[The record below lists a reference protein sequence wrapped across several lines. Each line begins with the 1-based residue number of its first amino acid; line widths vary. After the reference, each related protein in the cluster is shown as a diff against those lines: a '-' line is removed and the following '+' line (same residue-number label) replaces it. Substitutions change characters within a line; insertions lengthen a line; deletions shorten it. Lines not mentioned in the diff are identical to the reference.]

1 MLLDPT
7 DNRQMRT
14 FGNKHELTLKNVR
27 ETDFGNYSCMA
38 DNSLGRERGSIE
50 VSGRPHA
57 SKIVSNSLG
66 SFKDQYNL
74 TWTVNSFLPIE
85 EYRILYR
92 VNTVSVYKLC
102 IFDGLSLSTVFGD
115 VFQAHFV
122 NDAYQFASS
131 AKSGR
136 VSKSYSKQP
145 IEWTNIIPQI
155 ENPHPTS
162 QFANRF
168 TYTGNFVFYGLDA
181 STEYEVIIQSRNK
194 EGWSDASDIFR
205 FSTRDRGKFCFKKQ
219 PKTYFL

>member
-1 MLLDPT
+1 M
-7 DNRQMRT
+7 
-14 FGNKHELTLKNVR
+14 
-27 ETDFGNYSCMA
+27 
-38 DNSLGRERGSIE
+38 
-50 VSGRPHA
+50 
-57 SKIVSNSLG
+57 
-66 SFKDQYNL
+66 
-74 TWTVNSFLPIE
+74 
-85 EYRILYR
+85 
-92 VNTVSVYKLC
+92 
-102 IFDGLSLSTVFGD
+102 SLSNVFGD

-219 PKTYFL
+219 PKTYFSIMFQICCRLQSNGIGLSQSTRIFLKRRISRSNINVHYSTCTDVSINGILRES

>member
-92 VNTVSVYKLC
+92 VNTVSYQVLYFWMYFDVYFL
-102 IFDGLSLSTVFGD
+102 
-115 VFQAHFV
+115 FQAHFV
-122 NDAYQFASS
+122 NDAYQYASS

-205 FSTRDRGKFCFKKQ
+205 FSTRDRGN
-219 PKTYFL
+219 

>member
-92 VNTVSVYKLC
+92 VNTVSFKVLLYFWWIVPQQCIWWCFSGPLC
-102 IFDGLSLSTVFGD
+102 QRCVPVCI
-115 VFQAHFV
+115 
-122 NDAYQFASS
+122 
-131 AKSGR
+131 
-136 VSKSYSKQP
+136 VSKIWSRFQVLQQAAYRVDKYYSTDWKSTP
-145 IEWTNIIPQI
+145 DIPVCQQI
-155 ENPHPTS
+155 HIHW
-162 QFANRF
+162 QFCILWPRCLHRVRGYN
-168 TYTGNFVFYGLDA
+168 
-181 STEYEVIIQSRNK
+181 SIQ
-194 EGWSDASDIFR
+194 EQGGMVW
-205 FSTRDRGKFCFKKQ
+205 C
-219 PKTYFL
+219 

>member
-92 VNTVSVYKLC
+92 VNTVSFKVLLYFWMYFDVYFL
-102 IFDGLSLSTVFGD
+102 
-115 VFQAHFV
+115 FQAHFV
-122 NDAYQFASS
+122 NDAYQYASS

-205 FSTRDRGKFCFKKQ
+205 FSTRDRGN
-219 PKTYFL
+219 

>member
-92 VNTVSVYKLC
+92 VNTVSFKVLLYFWMYFDVYFL
-102 IFDGLSLSTVFGD
+102 
-115 VFQAHFV
+115 FQAHFV
-122 NDAYQFASS
+122 NDAYQYASS

-205 FSTRDRGKFCFKKQ
+205 FSTRDRGNWF
-219 PKTYFL
+219 